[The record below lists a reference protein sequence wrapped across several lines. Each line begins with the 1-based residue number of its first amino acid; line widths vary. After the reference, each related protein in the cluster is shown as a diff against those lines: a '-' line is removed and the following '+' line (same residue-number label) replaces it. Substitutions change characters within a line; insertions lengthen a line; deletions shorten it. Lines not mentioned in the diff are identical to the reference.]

1 MLIAHCAL
9 KLFSLRKNILL
20 YLKKKLSNLLN
31 KYGYIQLQIPIS
43 NLCRWM
49 YSSSIRFRGF
59 NRKSKYSSIRLRLL
73 IRNQCSLIRFR
84 VLIGNQSS

>member
-49 YSSSIRFRGF
+49 YIV
-59 NRKSKYSSIRLRLL
+59 
-73 IRNQCSLIRFR
+73 Q
-84 VLIGNQSS
+84 

>member
-9 KLFSLRKNILL
+9 KLFSLRKHILL

-31 KYGYIQLQIPIS
+31 KYGYIQLQIPIY

-49 YSSSIRFRGF
+49 
-59 NRKSKYSSIRLRLL
+59 
-73 IRNQCSLIRFR
+73 
-84 VLIGNQSS
+84 